1 MSDVKTL
8 ILTIVRHGQTN
19 ANQEKLVHGFTDTP
33 LNETGEKQAETA
45 GKALQNVL
53 FHKAYSSDLKRTMRT
68 CEHIIEQ
75 NKVSNISVGDIIK
88 DERLREQ
95 NFGKF
100 ENMPVSKW
108 IEMAM
113 EAKIDPPD
121 FTLESAESPT
131 DVRNRAWES
140 LKNIIS
146 ENDSLNEKESHI
158 LVVSHGLTIRQ
169 IIKIFFEDFGCTS
182 KVPGINDP
190 TELLIGK
197 NFRATCLNTCR
208 TKFVLKLSGEN
219 NDVIKSVECLEVFN
233 SDHLEK

>member
-19 ANQEKLVHGFTDTP
+19 ANQEKLVHGFTDSP
-33 LNETGEKQAETA
+33 LNEIGEKQAETA

-75 NKVSNISVGDIIK
+75 NKVSNISMGDIIK

-95 NFGKF
+95 NCGKC

-108 IEMAM
+108 IEMAI
-113 EAKIDPPD
+113 EAKVDPPD
-121 FTLESAESPT
+121 FSPELGESPAE
-131 DVRNRAWES
+131 VRNRARES

-146 ENDSLNEKESHI
+146 ENGSLNEKEPHI
-158 LVVSHGLTIRQ
+158 LIVTHGLTIRQ
-169 IIKIFFEDFGCTS
+169 IIKIFFEEFGCTS

-190 TELLIGK
+190 TELLIGR
-197 NFRATCLNTCR
+197 NFRTTCLNTCR